1 MTGDIA
7 EQAMKDLQRTQAKIV
22 SYHKGVANL
31 EAQLPTFPW
40 QKFRPDEVRAM
51 LDALLRVTSDSL
63 TMAEQAI
70 GRPQI
75 ERNEA
80 RATVAKLTRELAQAK
95 GQRAALRAVPDDRE
109 LPDDDPP
116 DVA

>member
-22 SYHKGVANL
+22 SYRKGVANL

-63 TMAEQAI
+63 TWPSRLSDGHRSRGMRR
-70 GRPQI
+70 G
-75 ERNEA
+75 
-80 RATVAKLTRELAQAK
+80 
-95 GQRAALRAVPDDRE
+95 
-109 LPDDDPP
+109 PP
-116 DVA
+116 SPS